1 MIVDSLKAK
10 YENFKQ
16 RVSDGLV
23 ENVARQDVALE
34 RERVCRMCPSLVY
47 LTFSCKECGCFM
59 KIKTRLAKMKC
70 PLDKWKEQS

>member
-1 MIVDSLKAK
+1 MKVDMLKAK
-10 YENFKQ
+10 YEHFKKK
-16 RVSDGLV
+16 VSEGFV
-23 ENVARQDVALE
+23 ENLARPDVALE
-34 RERVCRMCPSLVY
+34 RERICRMCPSLVY